1 MKAPRGSTE
10 PSKLYQ
16 NLGSQVVSSSAGS
29 VPIPRLFC
37 PQAGNS
43 GDHGMSSDTDS
54 RPISPGLV
62 SSHHRQTLK
71 HTYPTRGTNRENL
84 GPTKGLW
91 ELQ

>member
-1 MKAPRGSTE
+1 ME

-16 NLGSQVVSSSAGS
+16 DLGSQGVRTSAGS
-29 VPIPRLFC
+29 LPTPSLFSPR
-37 PQAGNS
+37 AGHS
-43 GDHGMSSDTDS
+43 GDHRMSSDTNS

-84 GPTKGLW
+84 GPTMGLW
-91 ELQ
+91 ELR